1 MDKKRLKRALGV
13 AIPLAV
19 IIIGISYNS
28 YIKMHTF
35 TLSGGE
41 IVKSEQIQP
50 DGGKVKVT
58 GTVQRVDRNCVVEGE
73 IAAVLSLNC
82 DKCLSAFEAQL
93 DLNMNEVFSEDVDS
107 EKEFWELSDKT
118 VDLKP
123 AVIADIMLNMPMKAE
138 CSDHCKGLCPK
149 CGHNLN
155 EGDCGCD
162 RGYINPQ
169 FEKLLTLFKDD
180 DEEV

>member
-1 MDKKRLKRALGV
+1 MLINVKNLALEPMDFAFEEEIT
-13 AIPLAV
+13 IPR
-19 IIIGISYNS
+19 
-28 YIKMHTF
+28 
-35 TLSGGE
+35 SGGD
-41 IVKSEQIQP
+41 VP
-50 DGGKVKVT
+50 CKVKVT
-58 GTVQRVDRNCVVEGE
+58 DTVQRVDRNCVVEGE